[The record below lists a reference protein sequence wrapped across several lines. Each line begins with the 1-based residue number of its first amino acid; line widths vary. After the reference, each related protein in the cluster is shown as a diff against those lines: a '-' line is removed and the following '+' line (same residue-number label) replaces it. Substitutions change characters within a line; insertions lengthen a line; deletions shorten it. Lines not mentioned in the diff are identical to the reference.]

1 MKQESVDPIKQKPVA
16 YDTNGQPL
24 YAAPQPAVATKPQ
37 GMPAPTSNVTIAPES
52 IEGQNFDPKQRV
64 QYSDASYTVHSTR
77 AFEPKVSEVSDELRA
92 RHEASM
98 HDYPELNLSEGEY
111 VILSVRRH
119 PIGMLAQIAV
129 TIIVIAILGA
139 ALVLYPTLFVD
150 QNTGVVANYGI
161 VATVILGLITLVA
174 IAGYIAVWVY
184 RRNFLY
190 LTNESVIQE
199 IQLSLF
205 SRHEQTVSLGSVE
218 DAGYNQSGVIQMLF
232 NYGSI
237 RLSTEGEETTYLFTY
252 TANPKKQV
260 AVISNAIES
269 FKNGRPVQG

>member
-1 MKQESVDPIKQKPVA
+1 MEHETVDPVNQKPVA

-24 YAAPQPAVATKPQ
+24 YAALQPAATKPQ
-37 GMPAPTSNVTIAPES
+37 GIPAPTSNVTAAPER

-64 QYSDASYTVHSTR
+64 QYGDASYTVHSTR
-77 AFEPKVSEVSDELRA
+77 AFEPKVSEMSDELRA
-92 RHEASM
+92 RHEASAR
-98 HDYPELNLSEGEY
+98 DYPELNLSEGEY

-119 PIGMLAQIAV
+119 PIGMLVQIAV
-129 TIIVIAILGA
+129 TIIVIALLAA

-150 QNTGVVANYGI
+150 QNTGVVPNYGI
-161 VATVILGLITLVA
+161 VATVALGLITLVA

-269 FKNGRPVQG
+269 FKNGRPVVG